1 MSTPIFSL
9 FPAALQPGFQ
19 MFNQEKG
26 EERELLREQNGKTA
40 HVHTY
45 VVAITGE
52 FFLSSLLF
60 HYSSLFLWQKTTLP
74 KVHPYSGEHLKTHPS
89 YLTSYYMQPTTFI
102 HFLMQ
107 SLCSNCAIEVFTPV
121 VTSNMSRVLFLFRL
135 FSRERERMRLWCW
148 HELPQQS
155 KVQKRGKTTSHF
167 QKTERRKE
175 SLER

>member
-9 FPAALQPGFQ
+9 FSAALASFSDVQSR
-19 MFNQEKG
+19 KRRG
-26 EERELLREQNGKTA
+26 ERAFKRIEWKDSSC
-40 HVHTY
+40 TY
-45 VVAITGE
+45 VCCSYNWRV
-52 FFLSSLLF
+52 LSSLLF

-74 KVHPYSGEHLKTHPS
+74 KVHPYSGEHLKTLPS

-148 HELPQQS
+148 HELP
-155 KVQKRGKTTSHF
+155 
-167 QKTERRKE
+167 
-175 SLER
+175 